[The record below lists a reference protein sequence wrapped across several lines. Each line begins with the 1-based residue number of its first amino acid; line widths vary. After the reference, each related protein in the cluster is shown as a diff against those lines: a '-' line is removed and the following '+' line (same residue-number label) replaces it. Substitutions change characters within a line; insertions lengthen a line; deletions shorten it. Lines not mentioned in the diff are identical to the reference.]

1 MHSCVFL
8 SCVYSLDSSEGVGE
22 SVEIKHILDM
32 NQARETLMVALSLPL
47 PPRKEQSMLSFH
59 LLAIVFISFR
69 NTFLLFYITLYMIP
83 DASHGSFG
91 PE

>member
-8 SCVYSLDSSEGVGE
+8 SCVYPFDSSEGVGE

-32 NQARETLMVALSLPL
+32 DQARETLIVALGLPL
-47 PPRKEQSMLSFH
+47 PPQKEQSMLIFH
-59 LLAIVFISFR
+59 LFVIVFISFR
-69 NTFLLFYITLYMIP
+69 NTFLLFYVTLYMIP

-91 PE
+91 SE